1 MSLIQSL
8 VNTKVKIHLKKEL
21 HLALAELLQ
30 FSLDQTEVTDSYI
43 CLKR

>member
-8 VNTKVKIHLKKEL
+8 IQSLIHLKSRYIFKKEL

-30 FSLDQTEVTDSYI
+30 FSLDQIEVTDN
-43 CLKR
+43 